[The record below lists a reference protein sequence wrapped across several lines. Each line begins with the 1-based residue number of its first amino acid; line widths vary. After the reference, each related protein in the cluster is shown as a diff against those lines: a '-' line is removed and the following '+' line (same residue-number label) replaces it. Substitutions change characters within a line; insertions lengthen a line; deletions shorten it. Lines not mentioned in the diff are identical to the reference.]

1 MRLLQTLLLTVLAAL
16 AFLASGAR
24 AGEPNDMF
32 MIRSTDKS
40 YGQVTDAAKAYVSK
54 QGWVYVNE
62 AELKGVVMIKF
73 CVPEMAKDI
82 FAAGD
87 FVTAMLP
94 CGQIGLYK
102 KDGKTQIAMLHPG
115 YMERIYPDPNI
126 RRAAEKGLPL
136 FQAMLEEIA
145 R

>member
-1 MRLLQTLLLTVLAAL
+1 MRLLQALLLAAL
-16 AFLASGAR
+16 CMLAFGAR
-24 AGEPNDMF
+24 AGEPNEMF

-40 YGQVTDAAKAYVSK
+40 FGQVTDAAKAYVKK
-54 QGWVYVNE
+54 QGWVYVND

-102 KDGKTQIAMLHPG
+102 KDGRTQIAMLHPG

-136 FQAMLEEIA
+136 FQAMLEDIA
-145 R
+145 K

>member
-1 MRLLQTLLLTVLAAL
+1 MRFFHAILLAVLAVP
-16 AFLASGAR
+16 AFDVR
-24 AGEPNDMF
+24 AGEPNEMF
-32 MIRSTDKS
+32 LIRSTDKS
-40 YGQVTDAAKAYVSK
+40 YGQVTDAAKAYVKK
-54 QGWVYVNE
+54 QGWVYVND

-73 CVPEMAKDI
+73 CVPDMAKDI

-126 RRAAEKGLPL
+126 KRAAEKGLPL
-136 FQAMLEEIA
+136 FQAMLEEISK
-145 R
+145 

>member
-1 MRLLQTLLLTVLAAL
+1 MRFFHACLLAAL
-16 AFLASGAR
+16 AIVAVGAR
-24 AGEPNDMF
+24 AGEPNEMF

-40 YGQVTDAAKAYVSK
+40 YGQVTDSVKSYVKK
-54 QGWVYVNE
+54 QGWVYVND

-82 FAAGD
+82 FAARD
-87 FVTAMLP
+87 IVTAMLP

-102 KDGKTQIAMLHPG
+102 KDGKTQIAMLHPA

-126 RRAAEKGLPL
+126 KRAADKGLPL
-136 FQAMLEEIA
+136 FQAMLEEISK
-145 R
+145 